1 MTDLE
6 TVESGRLD
14 LAESGSQLQHPTAD
28 PGGGTMKS
36 IAHAAPAVDVHA
48 APKAHARNMSL
59 DRARTFLTLV
69 VLLHHAVI
77 PYTHFGHT
85 DPTSWI
91 GFDMVVLATDSF
103 FMAMFFFLSGLF
115 VWPGLGHKP
124 WLIFLRD
131 RLLRLGLPFAICAL
145 TVIPLAYY
153 AIALRATP
161 GITFS
166 EFWWKT
172 VTVGPWPSGPV
183 WFVWVLMA
191 FDVTASLLYRVSSKL
206 LDPIN
211 RLSLKGFERPS
222 KFWLFLVVASV
233 IVYIPAL
240 VHYGQNYWFEF
251 GPFSVQASRL
261 LLYAAYFFIG
271 AGIGAAN
278 FENGLLSAH
287 GRLTERRWFWTTITL
302 IPYAMMWVMIYI
314 KREIIENPDP
324 LPSWYLAIYGL
335 FFVLFSA
342 SILFAIL
349 AYFLQSKSPGPTLL
363 DRMQGDAY
371 GMFLVHY
378 PIVLWLQY
386 WLFDFDL
393 PAIAKAA
400 IAFFA
405 TIVLSWAVTAVLRKI
420 PGAKHV
426 L

>member
-1 MTDLE
+1 
-6 TVESGRLD
+6 
-14 LAESGSQLQHPTAD
+14 
-28 PGGGTMKS
+28 MKS
-36 IAHAAPAVDVHA
+36 IAHAAPAVDVQA
-48 APKAHARNMSL
+48 APKAHARNVAL

-91 GFDMVVLATDSF
+91 GFDCVVLATDSF

-115 VWPGLGHKP
+115 VWPGLGNKS
-124 WLIFLRD
+124 LLGFLTT
-131 RLLRLGLPFAICAL
+131 RLLRLGLPFVVCAV
-145 TVIPLAYY
+145 TVIPLAYW
-153 AIALRATP
+153 AIELRHTP
-161 GITFS
+161 GISFA
-166 EFWWKT
+166 EFWRKT
-172 VTVGPWPSGPV
+172 MTIGPWPSGPI
-183 WFVWVLMA
+183 WFVWVLMV
-191 FDVTASLLYRVSSKL
+191 FDVTASLLYRVSPRL

-211 RLSLKGFERPS
+211 RLSEKGFVRPS
-222 KFWLFLVVASV
+222 KFWLLLVLVSAA
-233 IVYIPAL
+233 VYLPML
-240 VHYGQNYWFEF
+240 VSYGQNYWFEF
-251 GPFSVQASRL
+251 GPFSVQASRV

-278 FENGLLSAH
+278 LEGGLLSAH
-287 GRLTERRWFWTTITL
+287 GRLTQRRWFWTGITL
-302 IPYAMMWVMIYI
+302 IPYALMWTMIYI
-314 KREIIENPDP
+314 KREVIGNPDP
-324 LPSWYLAIYGL
+324 LPGWYLAIYGT
-335 FFVLFSA
+335 FYVLFSA

-349 AYFLQSKSPGPTLL
+349 AYFLQSKASGPTLL

-405 TIVLSWAVTAVLRKI
+405 TVALSWAVTAVLRKI